1 MSAANPYSESPF
13 PLTSSNTLSDSTDR
27 KGPAYALLAAALFGA
42 STPFAK
48 LLLGQTQPIL
58 LAALLYLGSGLGL
71 SAWLILRTFRRQ
83 RSREAGL
90 KLNDLPWL
98 GSAILAGGV
107 IGPVLL
113 LVGLS
118 LTPASS
124 ASLLLN
130 LEGVFTATIAWFI
143 FKENFDLRIA
153 LGMIAIVAGG
163 VALSWAGKP
172 QVGIPMGP
180 IFVAGACLAWAI
192 DNNLT
197 RKVSAGDPIQIA
209 AAKGLVAGIVNL
221 IIALAV
227 GASLPRMNAISEAA
241 LLGFLSY
248 GVSLVLF
255 VLALRRIGTAR
266 TGAYFSVAPF
276 AGAARAIILLKDQ
289 VTFALAVAAVFML
302 VGVWLHLT
310 EKHAHAHVHEALEH
324 EHGHSHDEHHQHHL
338 EPELLAQTHTHMH
351 KHERLRHSHPH
362 YPDIHHRHEH

>member
-1 MSAANPYSESPF
+1 
-13 PLTSSNTLSDSTDR
+13 LSDSTDR

-71 SAWLILRTFRRQ
+71 SVWLILRTFTRQ
-83 RSREAGL
+83 RSGEAGL

-113 LVGLS
+113 LIGLR

-130 LEGVFTATIAWFI
+130 LEGVLTATIAWFI

-153 LGMIAIVAGG
+153 LGMVAIVAGG
-163 VALSWAGKP
+163 VVLSWAGQP
-172 QVGIPMGP
+172 QLGIPWGP

-197 RKVSAGDPIQIA
+197 RNVSSGDPMQIA
-209 AAKGLVAGIVNL
+209 AAKGMVAGIVNL

-227 GASLPRMNAISEAA
+227 GASLPRMIVISEAA

-276 AGAARAIILLKDQ
+276 AGAALAIILLKDQ
-289 VTFALAVAAVFML
+289 VTFALAVAAGFIL
-302 VGVWLHLT
+302 IGVWLHLT
-310 EKHAHAHVHEALEH
+310 EKHAHAHVHEAMEH
-324 EHGHSHDEHHQHHL
+324 EHRHSHDEHHRHHL
-338 EPELLAQTHTHMH
+338 EPELLAQTHTHVH

-362 YPDIHHRHEH
+362 YPDIHHRHGH

>member
-1 MSAANPYSESPF
+1 
-13 PLTSSNTLSDSTDR
+13 LSDSTDR

-48 LLLGQTQPIL
+48 LLLGETQPIL

-71 SAWLILRTFRRQ
+71 SVWLILRIFTRQ
-83 RSREAGL
+83 RSRETGL

-113 LVGLS
+113 LIGLR

-124 ASLLLN
+124 TSLLLN
-130 LEGVFTATIAWFI
+130 LEGVLTATIAWFI

-153 LGMIAIVAGG
+153 LGMIAIVVGG
-163 VALSWAGKP
+163 VVLSWAGRP

-180 IFVAGACLAWAI
+180 LFVAGACLAWAI

-197 RKVSAGDPIQIA
+197 RKVSSGDPIQIA

-221 IIALAV
+221 IIALTF
-227 GASLPRMNAISEAA
+227 GASWPRMTTISEAA

-276 AGAARAIILLKDQ
+276 AGAALAIILLKDQ
-289 VTFALAVAAVFML
+289 FTFALAVAAVFML
-302 VGVWLHLT
+302 IGVWLHLT

-338 EPELLAQTHTHMH
+338 EPELLAQTHTHTH
-351 KHERLRHSHPH
+351 KHERIRHSHPH

>member
-1 MSAANPYSESPF
+1 
-13 PLTSSNTLSDSTDR
+13 
-27 KGPAYALLAAALFGA
+27 
-42 STPFAK
+42 
-48 LLLGQTQPIL
+48 
-58 LAALLYLGSGLGL
+58 
-71 SAWLILRTFRRQ
+71 
-83 RSREAGL
+83 
-90 KLNDLPWL
+90 
-98 GSAILAGGV
+98 
-107 IGPVLL
+107 
-113 LVGLS
+113 
-118 LTPASS
+118 
-124 ASLLLN
+124 
-130 LEGVFTATIAWFI
+130 
-143 FKENFDLRIA
+143 
-153 LGMIAIVAGG
+153 
-163 VALSWAGKP
+163 
-172 QVGIPMGP
+172 MGP